1 MLNKQQSPAVCESVS
16 LPVVSD
22 SLLPHGLQPARVLC
36 PWGSPG
42 KNTGV
47 GCYSLFQGIFPTW
60 GLNPG
65 LLHQRQILYHLS
77 HQGSPTY
84 CIAQGII
91 FNILLES
98 HNGKEYEKKKE
109 KEKRESQINLVEN
122 LQLVDLSRPAQAA
135 GQGWPPHI
143 GNQMPKLSRRVKVL
157 KTNNTVLLRDVESG
171 KEVEDRTQDQSRW
184 TKVRILPLSLIAGCA

>member
-1 MLNKQQSPAVCESVS
+1 MLNKQQSPAVFESVI

-36 PWGSPG
+36 PWSSPG

-109 KEKRESQINLVEN
+109 KKERAKSTQQKTCSQLISPVQHR
-122 LQLVDLSRPAQAA
+122 QLDRADLHTLGTRCPSY
-135 GQGWPPHI
+135 QG
-143 GNQMPKLSRRVKVL
+143 
-157 KTNNTVLLRDVESG
+157 E
-171 KEVEDRTQDQSRW
+171 
-184 TKVRILPLSLIAGCA
+184 